1 MVEYD
6 QTCIFILRMLFLDTP
21 QSNFFVWP
29 QVEPHL
35 GQSSAAGLSR
45 GLLSGLLSSVC
56 GSLWLSLSQDLCFL
70 RGCQQALVG
79 GVLDKLGLFHQVV
92 QVVLLGQGSTP
103 GRVRVGRKPQGVLN
117 LGLCR

>member
-1 MVEYD
+1 MVEYE
-6 QTCIFILRMLFLDTP
+6 QTCFFILRMLFLDTP

-35 GQSSAAGLSR
+35 GQSRTASLSR

-56 GSLWLSLSQDLCFL
+56 GSLWLSLRQDICFL

-92 QVVLLGQGSTP
+92 KVVLLG
-103 GRVRVGRKPQGVLN
+103 
-117 LGLCR
+117 